1 MSKEQEKLEKEIE
14 KLENI
19 SAGMD
24 SKVEELRRELDKKRE
39 YIDAIILGNYNL
51 GELQSE
57 FKLEDWQAEKIYDM
71 ITDQY
76 VRIWFKTGKLEV
88 IHKE

>member
-1 MSKEQEKLEKEIE
+1 MSKEQEKLEKEVEHLENTIAGMRF
-14 KLENI
+14 KLE
-19 SAGMD
+19 
-24 SKVEELRRELDKKRE
+24 EKKRSLDAERE
-39 YIDAIILGNYNL
+39 YVDELILGNYNL

-57 FKLEDWQAEKIYDM
+57 FELEDWQAEKVYDM

-76 VRIWFKTGKLEV
+76 VRIWFKTGKLEI

>member
-14 KLENI
+14 HLENTIAGMQFKLE
-19 SAGMD
+19 
-24 SKVEELRRELDKKRE
+24 EKKRFLDGE
-39 YIDAIILGNYNL
+39 RRYIDAIILGNYNL

-57 FKLEDWQAEKIYDM
+57 FELEDWQAEKIYDM
-71 ITDQY
+71 ITGQY

-88 IHKE
+88 IYKE